1 MSSQPNNDL
10 RFRQLL
16 RQWQEGSFTRADE
29 QEMEKLVREDAFL
42 REAWEGATSH
52 PETDQRAAMMRLR
65 ARLQDKTG
73 IGEKQRSIWPR
84 LLAAA
89 ASVTLFAVA
98 VLIWKSQEKVI
109 APGDLAQQLPTATTP
124 EPAVEQQTVAAQEQP
139 VSADKPVATTRTNT
153 PAPAGT
159 MSIPAKSE
167 APAPTIAAAPP
178 ARDIMATEEAKE
190 TMADLSRSS
199 PEAEK
204 PASDDAA
211 TQNPA
216 ETGVMDE
223 VVVNTRRM
231 GNMDPTYSKKE
242 KEKDQAKPG
251 APKSADAMKKSSS
264 EPQPSIGWAAFK
276 DYLAKNTQKPDAAVR
291 NGISGTVKVRISF
304 DAQGRPVN
312 YAIEKPLGFKC
323 DEVAIQVLKN
333 YNGGWTPGKSSSII
347 VEVEFK

>member
-1 MSSQPNNDL
+1 MSSQSNNDL

-42 REAWEGATSH
+42 REAWEGATSQ

-73 IGEKQRSIWPR
+73 IVEKQRSVWPR

-98 VLIWKSQEKVI
+98 VLVWKSQEKVI
-109 APGDLAQQLPTATTP
+109 APGDLAQQLPTAPAP
-124 EPAVEQQTVAAQEQP
+124 EPAIEQQTVAAQEQP
-139 VSADKPVATTRTNT
+139 ASAGKTAASTRSNA
-153 PAPAGT
+153 PAPAGP
-159 MSIPAKSE
+159 MSIPEKSD

-178 ARDIMATEEAKE
+178 ARDIVAPEEAKE

-211 TQNPA
+211 TQNPV

-231 GNMDPTYSKKE
+231 GNMDPAYSKKE
-242 KEKDQAKPG
+242 KDQTKPG
-251 APKSADAMKKSSS
+251 APKSADALKKSSS

-276 DYLAKNTQKPDAAVR
+276 DYLAQNTQKPDAAVR

-323 DEVAIQVLKN
+323 DEMAIQVLKN